1 MKFKY
6 YLRSIDR
13 RWKKELEK
21 ASGRVLVFS
30 PYLTSS
36 TAESVLKNVKNESCE
51 IYTRFSLEDFA
62 AGSSSLKTLKHLAVR
77 GFKLYKIPKL
87 HAKMIIVPG
96 VFASIGSQNLTVN
109 GRRNREASVVIED
122 LKEVVKIEKMAED
135 WLSERYPITY
145 EMITDLEDL
154 LPPLQRKFKDL
165 KDESAKEER
174 KHRINRIKS
183 HLDRLGTEEGEVPI
197 DVAKKFIRASAWWY
211 DHPSGPVSAPGHSSR
226 IYGSE
231 SDWKIDF
238 GANTFMVG
246 RAISRCRKTLSL
258 FLEQASSGNIVSISK
273 LKEKLTLDVRGAVT
287 NYDGDE
293 YPGYYP
299 VVGADMKF
307 GAQSIDTKDFVN
319 LVLKIV
325 PVDDLYD

>member
-1 MKFKY
+1 MKFEY

-36 TAESVLKNVKNESCE
+36 TAESVLKNVKSESCE

-62 AGSSSLKTLKHLAVR
+62 AGSSSLKTLKQLAVR
-77 GFKLYKIPKL
+77 GFKLYKLPKL

-96 VFASIGSQNLTVN
+96 VFASIGSQNLTVS
-109 GRRNREASVVIED
+109 GIHNREASVFID
-122 LKEVVKIEKMAED
+122 DPKEVVKIEKMTEN
-135 WLSERYPITY
+135 WLSERRPITY
-145 EMITDLEDL
+145 KMIADLEEL
-154 LPPLQRKFKDL
+154 LPPLQRRFKEL
-165 KDESAKEER
+165 QHESTKEER
-174 KHRINRIKS
+174 KHIVSGIKS
-183 HLDRLGTEEGEVPI
+183 HLDSLGTEDREVPL
-197 DVAKKFIRASAWWY
+197 DVAKKFIRESAWWI
-211 DHPSGPVSAPGHSSR
+211 DHHSGPVSAPGHSRR

-231 SDWKIDF
+231 SNWKIDF

-246 RAISRCRKTLSL
+246 RAISRCRKTLSQ
-258 FLEQASSGNIVSISK
+258 FLEQASSGNIMPISK
-273 LKEKLTLDVRGAVT
+273 LKEKLTLNVRGAVT
-287 NYDGDE
+287 NYDGEE
-293 YPGYYP
+293 YPGFYP

-307 GAQSIDTKDFVN
+307 GVQSIDTKDFVN

-325 PVDDLYD
+325 PAEDLYD

>member
-1 MKFKY
+1 MKIEY

-21 ASGRVLVFS
+21 ASGMVLVFS

-36 TAESVLKNVKNESCE
+36 TAESVLKNVKSESCE

-62 AGSSSLKTLKHLAVR
+62 AGSSSLETLKHLAVR
-77 GFKLYKIPKL
+77 GFKLYKLPKL

-122 LKEVVKIEKMAED
+122 PKEVMKIEKMAED
-135 WLSERYPITY
+135 WLSGRRPITY
-145 EMITDLEDL
+145 EMITDLEEL
-154 LPPLQRKFKDL
+154 LPPLQRKFKEL
-165 KDESAKEER
+165 REESARVER
-174 KHRINRIKS
+174 KHRINSIKS
-183 HLDRLGTEEGEVPI
+183 HLDRLGTEDGEVPL

-211 DHPSGPVSAPGHSSR
+211 DHPSRPVRARGDSRR

-231 SDWKIDF
+231 SDWKIF
-238 GANTFMVG
+238 EANTFMVG
-246 RAISRCRKTLSL
+246 RAISRCRKTLSR
-258 FLEQASSGNIVSISK
+258 FLEPASSGNIMPISK

-287 NYDGDE
+287 NYDGNE
-293 YPGYYP
+293 YPGFYP

-307 GAQSIDTKDFVN
+307 GAHSIDTKDFVN
-319 LVLKIV
+319 LVLKVV